1 MSFTKFASLEDVEI
15 LDLKGSTSQVKTASL
30 DKIADFDDFRT
41 DDGYLYARIRAIS
54 SRVNK
59 NHDGWPSIELAGGQD
74 IFDKHASQA
83 KTAAFTAAVESGAK
97 YGYSTFLGKPI
108 FVDHNNSDPSRAR
121 GVIVDAKLHVE
132 DQKTAALDPYY
143 ASEDVNPLHVPPTW
157 VELLLE
163 VDAKSF
169 PKFAQAILD
178 GSKDSTQGIDGFSM
192 GANVERT
199 ECNICKNSA
208 STPDEF
214 CDHIR
219 NKGALYDYI
228 DPVSGRKTAK
238 RSYEDCFGVQFFE
251 ISGVFDPAD
260 ETALI
265 REVVSSNKQSSV
277 NQYHAIKDSEEY
289 TPENKAKLDELWAQ
303 LSKIMEKEDPAFS
316 LQTESIAPHH
326 EDPRW
331 NRISNEKTASVKPLV
346 AGGGTSDISSGFLFD
361 SPEQSEAV
369 QMKTAGNPKPQS
381 ELTHVPDEVDTL
393 RKERVCEVCGSTMD
407 SEQCDVCGYIEPP
420 EGFDNPDLTKATPS
434 NANENIQLEPNGLA
448 SNPPTTAHVKSDMSW
463 NVSIP
468 SRVAETIVTP
478 NKGPASDEPV
488 EEVIEDPAKPVTS
501 SVRTAEDFLAAAG
514 AKPRRT
520 KMKRNADAAMGAP
533 EIATPDTNVDA
544 DGVGGVMDAT
554 NESASKADHQI
565 PVEGIGGTNPN
576 VDAQDT
582 ISVDQGDE
590 KSKNIEVIPTK
601 TFGQG
606 GSAVERQA
614 DPVSSKPFPSKGS
627 AMGWRIEALDSGAF
641 PRTEDSAAG
650 GSASKGTTPAD
661 PYGNAMD
668 RVDVTQPAT
677 SPSNNSGPTKTW
689 SGTDGSGVTR
699 QQEPTTNQSLE
710 GPDGVKSSARL
721 MTAFKLADL
730 EIELGLLEK
739 QGKYA
744 RVEELQGQSD
754 DAVASALAY
763 AEKVKTAGLSKGS
776 PKTASRFPSFARGAS
791 VESSKS
797 GKTVTPDEALF
808 S

>member
-15 LDLKGSTSQVKTASL
+15 LDLKGSESQAKTASL
-30 DKIADFDDFRT
+30 DKIADFKDFRT

-59 NHDGWPSIELAGGQD
+59 NHDGWPSIELAGGRD
-74 IFDKHASQA
+74 IFEKHASQS
-83 KTAAFTAAVESGAK
+83 KTAAFTAAVEDGAS

-132 DQKTAALDPYY
+132 DQKTASLDPYY

-178 GSKDSTQGIDGFSM
+178 GSNDSTQGIDGFSM

-208 STPDEF
+208 TTPEEF
-214 CDHIR
+214 CDHIN

-228 DPVSGRKTAK
+228 DPITGRKTAK

-265 REVVSSNKQSSV
+265 REVVSS
-277 NQYHAIKDSEEY
+277 
-289 TPENKAKLDELWAQ
+289 
-303 LSKIMEKEDPAFS
+303 
-316 LQTESIAPHH
+316 TERPNNDRGQI
-326 EDPRW
+326 
-331 NRISNEKTASVKPLV
+331 V

-361 SPEQSEAV
+361 SPEQSEESH
-369 QMKTAGNPKPQS
+369 MKTAGNPPPQS

-393 RKERVCEVCGSTMD
+393 RKERICEVCGSTME

-420 EGFDNPDLTKATPS
+420 QGFDNPDLTKATPS

-448 SNPPTTAHVKSDMSW
+448 SNPPTTAHVNSDMSW
-463 NVSIP
+463 NISMP
-468 SRVAETIVTP
+468 SRVAETVVTP
-478 NKGPASDEPV
+478 NKGPASDEPE
-488 EEVIEDPAKPVTS
+488 EEVIEDPSKPVTS
-501 SVRTAEDFLAAAG
+501 SVRTAADFLAAAG

-520 KMKRNADAAMGAP
+520 NMKRNADAAMGAP
-533 EIATPDTNVDA
+533 EVATPDINVEV
-544 DGVGGVMDAT
+544 DGVGGVLDAS
-554 NESASKADHQI
+554 NESASKEHTTQI

-582 ISVDQGDE
+582 IAVDQGDE
-590 KSKNIEVIPTK
+590 KSKNIEAIPTK

-606 GSAVERQA
+606 NSAVERQA
-614 DPVSSKPFPSKGS
+614 DPVSSEAFPKDR
-627 AMGWRIEALDSGAF
+627 ADTGWRIEALDAGAF

-668 RVDVTQPAT
+668 RVDVTQPVT
-677 SPSNNSGPTKTW
+677 SPANNSGPTKTW

-699 QQEPTTNQSLE
+699 QQEPTTNESLE
-710 GPDGVKSSARL
+710 GADGVKSARL

-730 EIELGLLEK
+730 EIELGLLDK

-744 RVEELQGQSD
+744 RVEELQGQSND
-754 DAVASALAY
+754 TVASALAY

-776 PKTASRFPSFARGAS
+776 TKTASRFPSFARGAS